1 MGRIK
6 KIFEGIKGFFKT
18 KQEQTNLVAKFNAR
32 LTAMKKSGNVDMGY
46 LKENLEKANVPLTSS
61 GKISTKG
68 LTAENLRAIEAQI
81 PKPVG
86 RDNYAAYGEEQ
97 VQKKKYEAQ
106 RQQELQ
112 KTVAEQRYKEAMAQR
127 VEEMLAEYYTDEGNS
142 RAGGQFNKK
151 FKSLP
156 VYLQDKIESEMQSL
170 GRMIAKG
177 ELDPDTFDSY
187 LEEWSSYFD

>member
-1 MGRIK
+1 MG
-6 KIFEGIKGFFKT
+6 KIFEAIKGFFKT
-18 KQEQTNLVAKFNAR
+18 KKEQTNLIAKYNAR

-68 LTAENLRAIEAQI
+68 LTAENLRAMEAQI

-187 LEEWSSYFD
+187 LEEWASYFE

>member
-18 KQEQTNLVAKFNAR
+18 KQEQTNLIAKYNAR

-46 LKENLEKANVPLTSS
+46 LQENLEKANVPLTSS

-81 PKPVG
+81 PKPNG

-97 VQKKKYEAQ
+97 VQRKKYEAQ

-127 VEEMLAEYYTDEGNS
+127 VEEMLAEYYTDEGNT

-156 VYLQDKIESEMQSL
+156 VYLQDKIESEMRSL

-187 LEEWSSYFD
+187 LEEWASYFE

>member
-1 MGRIK
+1 MG
-6 KIFEGIKGFFKT
+6 KIFEAIKGFFKT
-18 KQEQTNLVAKFNAR
+18 KKEQTNLIAKYNAR

-68 LTAENLRAIEAQI
+68 LTAENLRAMEAQI

-97 VQKKKYEAQ
+97 VQKKKYETQ

-112 KTVAEQRYKEAMAQR
+112 KTVAEQRYKEAMASR

-187 LEEWSSYFD
+187 LEEWASYFE